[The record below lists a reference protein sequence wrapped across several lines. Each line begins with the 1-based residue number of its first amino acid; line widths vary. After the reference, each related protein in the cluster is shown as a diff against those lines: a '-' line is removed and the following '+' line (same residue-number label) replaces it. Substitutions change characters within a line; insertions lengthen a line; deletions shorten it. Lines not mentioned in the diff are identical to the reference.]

1 MNRPSVLIDGIQLTG
16 QSSRS
21 GIGTYVREL
30 VNGLAGLGNIPVK
43 VLATYEAELPD
54 GVTRLTVRR
63 KWRHGR
69 RSELEHEILRPIA
82 LMHNRADVYHSPNFV
97 VSAVQRTPWVVT
109 LYDLAPLVI
118 KDDVNL
124 AHLRS
129 HMLRYGRRMA
139 RADAVIAISRFA
151 AEAGIRQFGLDTG
164 RVHVVHL
171 GVAAEFTPD
180 GPGTTDG
187 APYLLLVSEYQRRKG
202 FDRAFAVIDSLAE
215 AGYPHLLKVAGRVN
229 PWVEEELASMTA
241 AISHPDRVQILGFV
255 EDLPALYRGATAALV
270 PSRYEGFGLP
280 ALEAMASGCPVVAF
294 DNSSLSEVVGRGGL
308 LAPDGDV
315 DAMVNLV
322 RGLLDSPSRRAEQAE
337 AGLAWAEGF
346 SWASCAANHA
356 EIYKSVAGS

>member
-30 VNGLAGLGNIPVK
+30 VNGLADIGDISLM
-43 VLATYEAELPD
+43 VLATRETELPA
-54 GVTRLTVRR
+54 GVTRLPVRR
-63 KWRHGR
+63 RWRHGR

-97 VSAVQRTPWVVT
+97 VSAVQRSPWVAT
-109 LYDLAPLVI
+109 LYDLAPLVVR
-118 KDDVNL
+118 DDVNL

-129 HMLRYGRRMA
+129 HMLRFGRRMA

-151 AEAGIRQFGLDTG
+151 ADAGIRQFGLDAS
-164 RVHVVHL
+164 RVHVCHL
-171 GVAAEFTPD
+171 GVGAEFKPE
-180 GPGTTDG
+180 GPGVTED

-215 AGYPHLLKVAGRVN
+215 AGYPHVLKVAGRVN

-241 AISHPDRVQILGFV
+241 AVSHPGRIQILGFV
-255 EDLPALYRGATAALV
+255 EDLAALYRGATVALI

-294 DNSSLSEVVGRGGL
+294 DNSALGEIVGEGGL
-308 LAPDGDV
+308 LAPEGDLE
-315 DAMVNLV
+315 AMVKLV
-322 RGLLDSPSRRAEQAE
+322 RGLLDDPSRRAEQAE
-337 AGLAWAEGF
+337 AGLAWASGF
-346 SWASCAANHA
+346 SWETCAALHA
-356 EIYKSVAGS
+356 EVYRSLAGL